1 MKRLL
6 DKEQLIKY
14 NLLTSLEKHK
24 SMNYEILEENLLL
37 SRKTLKKYLLL
48 LADEI
53 ESFFLN
59 ATLKL
64 HLHHV
69 EFEYGIA
76 FTKQLLVS
84 QFISDSLRY
93 KILDYALK
101 SNKQRVNFIE
111 QENISEST
119 FYRLLKDVNRSILA
133 DFNIKMNT
141 NTKLLGEE
149 HQIRYFYY
157 CLYLEVG
164 VESEFTT
171 DRYFSSV
178 IKKTETILNIEIT
191 KANKNRLLLLYEI
204 CEMRNNQGNLVSITY
219 GMKKVIRNN
228 RVFEMLLTKIETE
241 YENISGDNW
250 LNDFHFIFVMANS
263 FPLLGDSQSIMT
275 LIYSEHVQSKNIMYR
290 YSEKFVDELKNL
302 VNDIEIDIAFKSKL
316 SQIYIRMLVFEGFFI
331 DDEHVNYDSYFREH
345 RPLLKLKLK
354 QIFEELTDYFKDDKD
369 DFFIFIH
376 SVMLDNT
383 INYSKLLPAARIG
396 LESSKDPVF
405 LKFYSRHIQNHLLG
419 EFELAMESYSPEET
433 YDIVLSDQYT
443 VHDNTKYS
451 YRVRFVPTY
460 EQATRIK
467 LFLTELNKA
476 ELHNNE
482 VDSIKL

>member
-24 SMNYEILEENLLL
+24 IVNYEVLEENLLL

-53 ESFFLN
+53 EKNNLE

-69 EFEYGIA
+69 EFDYGVA
-76 FTKQLLVS
+76 FTKQSLVT
-84 QFISDSLRY
+84 QFILDSLRY

-133 DFNIKMNT
+133 NFNIKMNT

-171 DRYFSSV
+171 DHYFSPV
-178 IKKTETILNIEIT
+178 IKKLETAFNVEIT
-191 KANKNRLLLLYEI
+191 KANKNRFLLLYEI

-228 RVFEMLLTKIETE
+228 RVFEILLKKIETE
-241 YENISGDNW
+241 YEKISGDNW
-250 LNDFHFIFVMANS
+250 LNDFHFMFVMANS
-263 FPLLGDSQSIMT
+263 FPLLGDCKSIMT
-275 LIYSEHVQSKNIMYR
+275 LVYSEHVQSKNIMYR
-290 YSEKFVDELKNL
+290 YSEKFVDELKKL
-302 VNDIEIDIAFKSKL
+302 VNDIEIDITFKSKL
-316 SQIYIRMLVFEGFFI
+316 IQIYIRMLVFEGFFI
-331 DDEHVNYDSYFREH
+331 DDEHLKYDSYFREH

-354 QIFEELTDYFKDDKD
+354 QIFEELTDYFKDDND
-369 DFFIFIH
+369 DFFLFIH

-383 INYSKLLPAARIG
+383 IEYSKLLPASKIG
-396 LESSKDPVF
+396 LESSRDPIF
-405 LKFYSRHIQNHLLG
+405 LKFYSRQIQNHLLG
-419 EFELAMESYSPEET
+419 EFELAMEPYSPEET

-451 YRVRFVPTY
+451 YSVRFVPTY
-460 EQATRIK
+460 EQAMKIK
-467 LFLTELNKA
+467 LFLTELNKD
-476 ELHNNE
+476 ELYNHE
-482 VDSIKL
+482 VDHMNL

>member
-24 SMNYEILEENLLL
+24 SVNYEVLEENLLL

-53 ESFFLN
+53 ESFFLD

-141 NTKLLGEE
+141 NTKLLGE
-149 HQIRYFYY
+149 
-157 CLYLEVG
+157 
-164 VESEFTT
+164 
-171 DRYFSSV
+171 
-178 IKKTETILNIEIT
+178 
-191 KANKNRLLLLYEI
+191 
-204 CEMRNNQGNLVSITY
+204 
-219 GMKKVIRNN
+219 
-228 RVFEMLLTKIETE
+228 
-241 YENISGDNW
+241 
-250 LNDFHFIFVMANS
+250 
-263 FPLLGDSQSIMT
+263 
-275 LIYSEHVQSKNIMYR
+275 
-290 YSEKFVDELKNL
+290 
-302 VNDIEIDIAFKSKL
+302 
-316 SQIYIRMLVFEGFFI
+316 
-331 DDEHVNYDSYFREH
+331 
-345 RPLLKLKLK
+345 
-354 QIFEELTDYFKDDKD
+354 
-369 DFFIFIH
+369 
-376 SVMLDNT
+376 
-383 INYSKLLPAARIG
+383 
-396 LESSKDPVF
+396 
-405 LKFYSRHIQNHLLG
+405 
-419 EFELAMESYSPEET
+419 
-433 YDIVLSDQYT
+433 
-443 VHDNTKYS
+443 
-451 YRVRFVPTY
+451 
-460 EQATRIK
+460 
-467 LFLTELNKA
+467 
-476 ELHNNE
+476 
-482 VDSIKL
+482 

>member
-24 SMNYEILEENLLL
+24 IVNYEVLEENLLL

-53 ESFFLN
+53 EKNNLE

-69 EFEYGIA
+69 EFDYGVA
-76 FTKQLLVS
+76 FTKQSLVT
-84 QFISDSLRY
+84 QFILDSLRY

-133 DFNIKMNT
+133 NFNIKMNT

-171 DRYFSSV
+171 DHYFSPV
-178 IKKTETILNIEIT
+178 IKKLETAFNVEIT
-191 KANKNRLLLLYEI
+191 KANKNRFLLLYEI

-228 RVFEMLLTKIETE
+228 RVFEILLKKIETE
-241 YENISGDNW
+241 YEKISGDNW
-250 LNDFHFIFVMANS
+250 LKDFHFMFVMANS
-263 FPLLGDSQSIMT
+263 FPLLGDCKSIMT
-275 LIYSEHVQSKNIMYR
+275 LVYSEHVQSKNIMYR
-290 YSEKFVDELKNL
+290 YSEKFVDELKKL
-302 VNDIEIDIAFKSKL
+302 VN
-316 SQIYIRMLVFEGFFI
+316 
-331 DDEHVNYDSYFREH
+331 
-345 RPLLKLKLK
+345 
-354 QIFEELTDYFKDDKD
+354 
-369 DFFIFIH
+369 
-376 SVMLDNT
+376 
-383 INYSKLLPAARIG
+383 
-396 LESSKDPVF
+396 
-405 LKFYSRHIQNHLLG
+405 
-419 EFELAMESYSPEET
+419 
-433 YDIVLSDQYT
+433 
-443 VHDNTKYS
+443 
-451 YRVRFVPTY
+451 
-460 EQATRIK
+460 
-467 LFLTELNKA
+467 
-476 ELHNNE
+476 
-482 VDSIKL
+482 